1 MLDSLLGRAELKARI
16 EELETENGRLRER
29 LDAESERRAEA
40 VTARQDAEE
49 RGNRLEDRIAELE
62 GRVERLDGDGTDPDL
77 DYRGVERLRGERLDT
92 VLARLRSLSA
102 GPEGALTAMVGGD
115 REEQSSSSNR
125 SASRSGDREA
135 RSASSSRKS
144 PTSGD
149 GEGRLRSPSGDI
161 TDSRSGPVSN
171 RIPPESRAAG
181 ADGPG
186 NLPDPVREAFGD
198 RAPLV
203 ARAAPVLVCADDASL
218 VSVALSPP
226 LAPDPFCEWG
236 DRFRLPERWFRPVG
250 RFGFAVVRSDLF
262 AFGVYDGAERRS
274 FEGFES
280 DVMGAHSKG
289 GFSQARFERRRD
301 AQIDDHLDRCRE
313 ALADAPDPLIVV
325 GERTVLGEIREFADR
340 TAVSDARGDPEEA
353 LAAAFHDFWTT
364 RLYRV

>member
-62 GRVERLDGDGTDPDL
+62 GRVERLDGDGADPDL
-77 DYRGVERLRGERLDT
+77 DYRGAERLRGERLRGERLDA
-92 VLARLRSLSA
+92 VLSRLRSLSA

-115 REEQSSSSNR
+115 S
-125 SASRSGDREA
+125 
-135 RSASSSRKS
+135 
-144 PTSGD
+144 
-149 GEGRLRSPSGDI
+149 EGLRRSPSSDI
-161 TDSRSGPVSN
+161 TEPRSGPVSD
-171 RIPPESRAAG
+171 RTPPESRAAG

-186 NLPDPVREAFGD
+186 TLPDPVRESFGD
-198 RAPLV
+198 RAPP
-203 ARAAPVLVCADDASL
+203 ALVCADDAGL

-226 LAPDPFCEWG
+226 LAPDPFWEWG
-236 DRFRLPERWFRPVG
+236 ERFRLPEKWFRPVG

-325 GERTVLGEIREFADR
+325 GERTVLGDVREFADR
-340 TAVSDARGDPEEA
+340 TAASDARGDPEET